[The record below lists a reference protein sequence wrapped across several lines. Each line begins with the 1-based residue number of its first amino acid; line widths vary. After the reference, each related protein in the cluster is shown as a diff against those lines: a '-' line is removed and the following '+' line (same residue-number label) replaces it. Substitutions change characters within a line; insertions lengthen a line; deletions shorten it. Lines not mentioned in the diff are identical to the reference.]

1 VFPESPM
8 SRILHDCLV
17 EGSVHELTGTLAKS
31 GGLIGLVYGP
41 EEVSA
46 STSVPPEFE
55 YLPDTGKVT
64 ITREKSRSQKTR
76 MWVSGSAGGVTH
88 SHQDVGQFCLE
99 VNDDQVFIDRGM
111 VQYWFTEVHHLAR
124 SWLHNVLTPVAADGS
139 FLCQEAPTGEAQI
152 AISADHGRI
161 SVPGNNVWSG
171 WMDSYERQFVF
182 DDASSVAIADN
193 LSLKQP
199 GRVAF
204 HLHSPHEFH
213 VVNRQA
219 ILKNANYTV
228 EVSFP
233 WAERVEC
240 KKVLIDL
247 CNRPVFHICAISP
260 LLEADQVITTQI
272 EIER

>member
-1 VFPESPM
+1 M

-41 EEVSA
+41 EEVTA
-46 STSVPPEFE
+46 STSVLPEFE

-64 ITREKSRSQKTR
+64 ITRGESGSQTTR
-76 MWVSGSAGGVTH
+76 IWVSGSAGGVTH

-99 VNDDQVFIDRGM
+99 VNGDPVFIDRGM
-111 VQYWFTEVHHLAR
+111 AQYWFTEAHHLAH

-152 AISADHGRI
+152 AVSADHGRI

-171 WMDSYERQFVF
+171 LMDSYERQFVF
-182 DDASSVAIADN
+182 NVASSAAIADVFT
-193 LSLKQP
+193 LRQP

-213 VVNRQA
+213 VVGRQA
-219 ILKNANYTV
+219 ILKHAAYTI

-240 KKVLIDL
+240 RRALIDL
-247 CNRPVFHICAISP
+247 CHRPVFHICATSP
-260 LLEADQVITTQI
+260 LLETDQVITTQI